1 MPTAAPTLERS
12 LTVRL
17 PVELHSKLE
26 QLAKVTG
33 RTKSF
38 YAVEALQ
45 DRLELDLWQIEQ
57 TKQAIDEADRGDF
70 ATPAELQAVLAKYGN

>member
-17 PVELHSKLE
+17 PAELHSKLE
-26 QLAKVTG
+26 QLAKATG

-45 DRLELDLWQIEQ
+45 ERLELDLWQIEQ
-57 TKQAIDEADRGDF
+57 TKQAIKEADAGDF
-70 ATPAELQAVLAKYGN
+70 ATPAELQAVLSKYGN

>member
-1 MPTAAPTLERS
+1 MPAVAALEHS
-12 LTVRL
+12 LTVRI
-17 PVELHSKLE
+17 PAELHSKLV

-45 DRLELDLWQIEQ
+45 ERLELDLWQIEQ
-57 TKQAIDEADRGDF
+57 TKQAISEADAGDF
-70 ATPAELQAVLAKYGN
+70 ATPAELQAVLSKYGH

>member
-26 QLAKVTG
+26 QLAKATG

-45 DRLELDLWQIEQ
+45 EY
-57 TKQAIDEADRGDF
+57 KKPGSGSRGQVFQYHISD
-70 ATPAELQAVLAKYGN
+70 AKTL